1 VRALSWGTHN
11 NETKEI
17 PMLSIRTLVLTIAAT
32 LAVPA
37 AFAQEP
43 GSNDS
48 ASASGKRF
56 AVVGGYSLLEPRS
69 NPGSVAGAQSE
80 VDGGGAATLSGSWY
94 ATDNIAVELW
104 GAADKFDHRVKLNG
118 AKAASVS
125 QQPIALSGQ
134 YHFGGADNTVRPFVG
149 LGYYESNFDA
159 ENADAAGPAAGAR
172 VGVTT
177 QKGAMATVGADFNIT
192 PTWFAR
198 TDLRYMHGGADVEV
212 NGVKAGEIDLDPYLL
227 GVGIGARF

>member
-1 VRALSWGTHN
+1 
-11 NETKEI
+11 
-17 PMLSIRTLVLTIAAT
+17 MLSIRTLVLTIAAT

-37 AFAQEP
+37 AFAQD
-43 GSNDS
+43 DS
-48 ASASGKRF
+48 PSASGKRF

-69 NPGSVAGAQSE
+69 SPGNVAGARSE

-104 GAADKFDHRVKLNG
+104 GAVDKFDHRVKLNG

-159 ENADAAGPAAGAR
+159 ESAAAAGPASGAR

-212 NGVKAGEIDLDPYLL
+212 NGVKAGEIDLDPYVL